1 MLDSWTN
8 TREVT
13 NDFTVDIVVVLNRVF
28 DGERAEFATTVKFG
42 ARRPSTIETI
52 TPFDRKNHA

>member
-28 DGERAEFATTVKFG
+28 DGERAEFTTTVKFG
-42 ARRPSTIETI
+42 ARRPSTIEAI
-52 TPFDRKNHA
+52 APFDRENHA